1 MRYDLVSQGWSIKSS
16 QSSEEWFNNSGNLSL
31 VVHSKVMVFGET
43 DNMMT
48 SCWVRSEVLVSLA
61 LVICSTNIHI
71 CGAEDQYTWV
81 RLRID

>member
-43 DNMMT
+43 DIYD
-48 SCWVRSEVLVSLA
+48 EILL
-61 LVICSTNIHI
+61 
-71 CGAEDQYTWV
+71 GEG
-81 RLRID
+81 